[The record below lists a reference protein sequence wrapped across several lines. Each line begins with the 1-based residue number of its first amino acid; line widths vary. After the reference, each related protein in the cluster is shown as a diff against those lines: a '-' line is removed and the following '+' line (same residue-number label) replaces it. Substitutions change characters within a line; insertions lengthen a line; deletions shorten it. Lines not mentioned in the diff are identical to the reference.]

1 MTDRALCMRL
11 PNVNE
16 GGLDLTTHVV
26 RLSLNDNLCNPLD
39 LGVVCN

>member
-16 GGLDLTTHVV
+16 GLDLTTHVV